1 LRDLAA
7 ELLGAKIQQNEHC
20 PIEDARAAMFIYNKH
35 KKAWEKSMKE
45 QLRFKKKLKKRGKKK
60 PAESNVNDPNVPTVL
75 L

>member
-1 LRDLAA
+1 MISCMI
-7 ELLGAKIQQNEHC
+7 LLIILQ
-20 PIEDARAAMFIYNKH
+20 IEDARAAMFIYNKH